1 MEVTHLSRH
10 NLRYGV
16 ALLWGGFTVIA
27 GIFVIVWSWGVVQG
41 LALLLLGIWNI
52 IATIAELRQLSPR
65 QVQLWYMFKGIVFL
79 IVGLLLLLKI
89 SIYSNSIL
97 TAAGFM
103 GVLYGGWC
111 TYSSISQLRAMSSDR
126 Q

>member
-1 MEVTHLSRH
+1 
-10 NLRYGV
+10 
-16 ALLWGGFTVIA
+16 
-27 GIFVIVWSWGVVQG
+27 
-41 LALLLLGIWNI
+41 
-52 IATIAELRQLSPR
+52 
-65 QVQLWYMFKGIVFL
+65 MFKGIVFL
-79 IVGLLLLLKI
+79 VVGLLLLLKI